1 MAAYIASRLVGG
13 ILTVLIVMSLVF
25 GLVRA
30 SGDPV
35 ALMADPYMTDEDIE
49 VLRQDLGLDDPAPIQ
64 YVKYMGN
71 LLAGDFGDSIR
82 FRQPAFDLY
91 LDRLPATLKLMGVA
105 TAISLLVGVPIGL
118 AAGMRP
124 GGFVDRFAK
133 TFALVGQSIPSFWLG
148 IMFIILFAVQLSLL
162 PTSGD
167 VGWKSLIL
175 PGVTM
180 STYAIAAL
188 VRVTRSSVLD
198 VKDAEFV
205 NVLWAKGLPPRLVVW
220 KHILKNA
227 SLPILTLASLQ
238 IIGFLS
244 GSVIVEQIFAWPGVG
259 RLAVE
264 SVYSRDFPVIQTV
277 VVVNT
282 ALLVTINFA
291 VDFSYALIDPR
302 VRLAGG

>member
-1 MAAYIASRLVGG
+1 MAAYVVSRLIGG
-13 ILTVLIVMSLVF
+13 ILTVLIVMTLVF
-25 GLVRA
+25 ALVRA

-35 ALMADPYMTDEDIE
+35 TLMADPYMTDEDIE
-49 VLRQDLGLDDPAPIQ
+49 LLRADLGLDDPAPVQ

-71 LLAGDFGDSIR
+71 LIQGDFGDSIR
-82 FRQPAFDLY
+82 FRQPALDLY

-105 TAISLLVGVPIGL
+105 TAIALLVGVPIGL

-124 GGFVDRFAK
+124 SGFVDRFAK

-167 VGWKSLIL
+167 VGWKSLVL

-180 STYAIAAL
+180 STYAVAAL

-205 NVLWAKGLPPRLVVW
+205 NVLWAKGLPARLVVW
-220 KHILKNA
+220 KHVLKNA

-259 RLAVE
+259 RLAIE

-291 VDFSYALIDPR
+291 VDCSYALIDPR